1 MSECTNKLCGG
12 RGWYLKTEG
21 ISTTVVEC
29 LDCKYR
35 KDIEKHPSLNSPFQ
49 EIYDK
54 AKRIEEG
61 KGVEKGTEKI
71 NKEEELLLIKIEKI
85 KKLSKKDKEEWLE
98 FNRLQNKFKY
108 LECK

>member
-1 MSECTNKLCGG
+1 MSECVNKLCGG

-35 KDIEKHPSLNSPFQ
+35 EDVEKQPSLNSPFQ

-54 AKRIEEG
+54 VKQIEEL
-61 KGVEKGTEKI
+61 KKVEKF
-71 NKEEELLLIKIEKI
+71 NKKDELLLIKTEKI
-85 KKLSKKDKEEWLE
+85 KKLNKKDKESWLK
-98 FNRLQNKFKY
+98 FNTLKNKFER
-108 LECK
+108 LGIL